1 MVCLFLVAR
10 NLIFKKNHYPN
21 KLSPEFLLVDLINN
35 LDCIAEDKHKVFKN
49 VLKTA
54 LTMDFEKLKT
64 CVEQYST
71 SKTKKVL
78 APVVSNINFLDRN
91 KIKQAR

>member
-10 NLIFKKNHYPN
+10 NLIFKKNHFPN

-54 LTMDFEKLKT
+54 LTMDFEKLKP
-64 CVEQYST
+64 
-71 SKTKKVL
+71 VL
-78 APVVSNINFLDRN
+78 NNML
-91 KIKQAR
+91 QAKPRRY